1 MRGKGLSNVSDHPKD
16 LRDSPTGQGGQ
27 PGGFVLEIEKTRED
41 EREER
46 LGNNFF
52 MMFSRLW
59 PYVAVSTRNL

>member
-41 EREER
+41 EREGEE
-46 LGNNFF
+46 GKGWETT
-52 MMFSRLW
+52 S
-59 PYVAVSTRNL
+59 S